1 MWYVKND
8 LDVNCQII
16 ETKNLQFSNIQKS
29 QFQPWLPSFDYS
41 ALYLYKAVVFSKKL
55 ASKKAEKNGLT
66 SLELAA
72 AFIQI
77 VRAHRAPLGRL
88 KLQSL

>member
-1 MWYVKND
+1 MYIAKWLFCLEEQKC
-8 LDVNCQII
+8 L
-16 ETKNLQFSNIQKS
+16 EFFSSIQKVS
-29 QFQPWLPSFDYS
+29 FHPDCPPSTTVHSICIKLPFF
-41 ALYLYKAVVFSKKL
+41 VKKL